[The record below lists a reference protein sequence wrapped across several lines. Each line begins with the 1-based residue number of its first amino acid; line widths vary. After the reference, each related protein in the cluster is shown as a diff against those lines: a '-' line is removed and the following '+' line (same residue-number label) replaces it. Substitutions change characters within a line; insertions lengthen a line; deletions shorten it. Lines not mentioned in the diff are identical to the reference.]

1 MNENGTHQDISLKEL
16 AAYCGL
22 SSATVSDVINGKAR
36 QKRISAKTETR
47 VLDAA
52 KRLGYRPNRLAACF
66 RRGQNPAIGVFLPDQ
81 AYAPVAALSM
91 GISNAALKD
100 NIPLNFYYGLQDSDY
115 ASFLDLVSING
126 NCGIISYMP
135 SFAAFEDKIRHFT
148 ERGGIVVMLNSPS
161 MENLNV
167 KYLSLRNYDA
177 GVIAARGLARSG
189 CEEFHAF
196 CHEGNDWKE
205 AVLKTIIRRAAR
217 KTVGIFAWTDFVALE
232 MFRSFRALG
241 AAGKIGKSI
250 KIIGCDNSPF
260 CHSMDPPLSSVDL
273 AFRELGFTAM
283 KYLLE
288 CMSAPDTPPPPLPEP
303 HLEQRESS

>member
-1 MNENGTHQDISLKEL
+1 MTPQN
-16 AAYCGL
+16 
-22 SSATVSDVINGKAR
+22 VS
-36 QKRISAKTETR
+36 
-47 VLDAA
+47 
-52 KRLGYRPNRLAACF
+52 ACF

-177 GVIAARGLARSG
+177 GVIAARGLVRSG

-196 CHEGNDWKE
+196 CAHDIQGGQREAGFRDYLRKKKIQPHLHEGNDWKE